1 MEKRKSQMKQ
11 TVCSAQGKERKEA
24 RLTSLRVKE
33 RSDVLHVCPRGPHGD
48 SREERP
54 WKESSSHGFN
64 SRFETLVTQGA
75 NLGSSRTWLLD
86 SLETTKEQ
94 EKRNVAPG
102 ATSPTGR
109 QGIRALGGSP
119 SNLSLPSELEPNA
132 LFVLETSHVSSG
144 LCGPVVWR

>member
-24 RLTSLRVKE
+24 RLTSLRVKR

-86 SLETTKEQ
+86 SLETTRSKKSAMWRRGPPPQ
-94 EKRNVAPG
+94 QADRGLGPWAV
-102 ATSPTGR
+102 R
-109 QGIRALGGSP
+109 RAI
-119 SNLSLPSELEPNA
+119 
-132 LFVLETSHVSSG
+132 
-144 LCGPVVWR
+144 